1 MQINKLKARMI
12 EQGYTQRRLADSM
25 GITVQTLNSKI
36 NGRSVFS
43 LNEAISI
50 SKILDIKNPEEIF
63 FTSTS
68 QKCNDMS

>member
-12 EQGYTQRRLADSM
+12 EQGYTQRRLADGI

-43 LNEAISI
+43 LDEAISI
-50 SKILDIKNPEEIF
+50 TKILDIKNPEEIF
-63 FTSTS
+63 FDSVS
-68 QKCNDMS
+68 QKCNDIS